1 MTINKHNRLIV
12 LISLFIIGSMNLTGC
27 STSRYKHSQDFVP
40 NPILDPS
47 SLKDAVVKPEPLS
60 AMGNPKRYT
69 VWGKE
74 YQVEDKPLGS
84 KQEGLAS
91 WYGMKFHGHNTSN
104 GEVYD
109 VYQMTAAHKSLPLP
123 SYVKVTRKDNNESV
137 IVRVNDRGPFHKGR
151 IIDLSYAAA
160 VKLGIHKLGTV
171 PVIMEVISTPHT
183 GPNKWLQVSALS
195 NQESATVLKSKLQ
208 SLQIWPVT
216 ISSNIQQSLYK
227 VRIGP
232 IPEGEET
239 DKVKNLLIEQQLP
252 EPLVLAE
259 HQL

>member
-1 MTINKHNRLIV
+1 MTKHNRLIG
-12 LISLFIIGSMNLTGC
+12 LISLFIISSVYLSGC

-40 NPILDPS
+40 NPILDPTT
-47 SLKDAVVKPEPLS
+47 LQNAVVKSEPLS

-69 VWGKE
+69 VWGRE
-74 YQVEDKPLGS
+74 YQVVNKPVGS

-91 WYGMKFHGHNTSN
+91 WYGMKFHGHTTSN
-104 GEVYD
+104 GEIYD

-123 SYVKVTRKDNNESV
+123 SYVKVTRKDNNQFV

-160 VKLGIHKLGTV
+160 VKLGIHKLGTA
-171 PVIMEVISTPHT
+171 PVMMEVLSTPHT
-183 GPNKWLQVSALS
+183 GPNKWLQVSAFS
-195 NQESATVLKSKLQ
+195 NQESATNLQAKLRP
-208 SLQIWPVT
+208 LMAWPVS
-216 ISSNIQQSLYK
+216 IVSNAEQTLHK

-232 IPEGEET
+232 IPEGLEVE
-239 DKVKNLLIEQQLP
+239 KVKNVLIEQLLP
-252 EPLVLAE
+252 EPLVLGE